1 MRLDNG
7 AFCAD
12 VYSKPTDAHQYGSL
26 STLILSPPTVDML
39 RGEFLYGQALR
50 LKRICHSDKIFE
62 SRLQELKG
70 FLVN

>member
-1 MRLDNG
+1 MGLFVPMCIVNLLMHISTG
-7 AFCAD
+7 A
-12 VYSKPTDAHQYGSL
+12 

-62 SRLQELKG
+62 SRLA
-70 FLVN
+70 